1 MDYGLLFGKLQTHN
15 VQYVV
20 CGGLAVNLHGVP
32 RMTADIDIIL
42 NLTAENI
49 QKFERC
55 AEALKYKLSVPVKLS
70 DLSDESFRKD
80 LLKTKNLIALSFFNF
95 DKNFLALDVLL
106 DFPIPFSEL
115 WKQRVVRNDGA
126 INVNVVSIEHLIK
139 LKEYADR
146 IQDKQDI
153 YYLSKIKNG
162 NKQ

>member
-1 MDYGLLFGKLQTHN
+1 MNYGLLFGKLQENN

-49 QKFERC
+49 EKFERC
-55 AEALKYKLSVPVKLS
+55 ADELNYKLSVPVVLSKLS
-70 DLSDESFRKD
+70 DETFRKD

-95 DKNFLALDVLL
+95 DKNFLTLDILL
-106 DFPIPFSEL
+106 DFPMPFSDL
-115 WKQRVVRNDGA
+115 WNERVVRKEGT
-126 INVNVVSIEHLIK
+126 INVNIVSIEHLIH
-139 LKEYADR
+139 LKEYASR

-153 YYLSKIKNG
+153 YYLSKIKNE
-162 NKQ
+162 NK